1 MAVTDILIFRP
12 EVGLVNVALDGSS
25 GVSAAIFP
33 YRQLQPQDIDGDGCI
48 EIPRPEDTWSADQT
62 DGLVSWLRCVDDG
75 QLAIAGQTYHSTS
88 CGWYLT
94 VPASWWAWNVEAS
107 TTGIQN
113 ENQFTMTING
123 DPVLSIYTIT
133 GENRETR
140 GRMGA
145 RIVLRRQTATVY
157 AAELYD
163 AGVYYGMNEE
173 LLRKSFS
180 LITGSWIN

>member
-1 MAVTDILIFRP
+1 MSKIAAPEKKTFGEKLKTLASNQIFIPVAALLLLVLFNLI
-12 EVGLVNVALDGSS
+12 
-25 GVSAAIFP
+25 
-33 YRQLQPQDIDGDGCI
+33 
-48 EIPRPEDTWSADQT
+48 ADPGFFKIT
-62 DGLVSWLRCVDDG
+62 LG
-75 QLAIAGQTYHSTS
+75 QNS
-88 CGWYLT
+88 
-94 VPASWWAWNVEAS
+94 
-107 TTGIQN
+107 
-113 ENQFTMTING
+113 NG